1 MTRVGRASLVWTRPA
16 LDSLLDITR
25 FIQADKPSA
34 ARRFAASIKGKVGR
48 LQTFPQSGRVVPE
61 FPSGGFREVI
71 VADYRIIYRFMKS
84 RNTVQIL
91 AVHHGARLLDVIP
104 AKD

>member
-48 LQTFPQSGRVVPE
+48 LQAFPQSGRVVPE
-61 FPSGGFREVI
+61 FPSGGLREVI
-71 VADYRIIYRFMKS
+71 VADYRVIYRFMKS

-91 AVHHGARLLDVIP
+91 AVRHGARLLDVIP
-104 AKD
+104 TKD

>member
-1 MTRVGRASLVWTRPA
+1 MTRIGRASLVWTRPA

-25 FIQADKPSA
+25 YIQTDKPSA

-48 LQTFPQSGRVVPE
+48 LKAFPQSGRVVPE
-61 FPSGGFREVI
+61 FPSRGLREVI

-84 RNTVQIL
+84 QNTVQIL

-104 AKD
+104 TKD

>member
-16 LDSLLDITR
+16 LDSLLDIAR

-34 ARRFAASIKGKVGR
+34 ARRFVASIKGKVGR

-61 FPSGGFREVI
+61 FPSGGLREVI
-71 VADYRIIYRFMKS
+71 VADYVSSIAS
-84 RNTVQIL
+84 
-91 AVHHGARLLDVIP
+91 
-104 AKD
+104 

>member
-1 MTRVGRASLVWTRPA
+1 MTRIGRASLVWTRPA
-16 LDSLLDITR
+16 LDSLLDVTR

-48 LQTFPQSGRVVPE
+48 LQAFPQSGRVVPE
-61 FPSGGFREVI
+61 FPSGGLREVI
-71 VADYRIIYRFMKS
+71 VADYRVIYRFMKS

-104 AKD
+104 TKD

>member
-1 MTRVGRASLVWTRPA
+1 MARIGRASLVWTRPA

-25 FIQADKPSA
+25 YIQADKPSA

-48 LQTFPQSGRVVPE
+48 LQAFPQSGRVVPE
-61 FPSGGFREVI
+61 FPAAGLREVL

-91 AVHHGARLLDVIP
+91 AVHHGARLLDVTP
-104 AKD
+104 TAD

>member
-1 MTRVGRASLVWTRPA
+1 MTRIGRASLVWTRPA

-25 FIQADKPSA
+25 YIQADKPSA

-61 FPSGGFREVI
+61 FPSGGLREVI

-84 RNTVQIL
+84 QNTVQIL
-91 AVHHGARLLDVIP
+91 AVHHGARLLDVTP
-104 AKD
+104 TED

>member
-34 ARRFAASIKGKVGR
+34 ARRFAASINGKVGR
-48 LQTFPQSGRVVPE
+48 LQSFPQSGREVPE
-61 FPSGGFREVI
+61 FPSAGLREVL

-91 AVHHGARLLDVIP
+91 AVQHGARLLDVTP
-104 AKD
+104 TED